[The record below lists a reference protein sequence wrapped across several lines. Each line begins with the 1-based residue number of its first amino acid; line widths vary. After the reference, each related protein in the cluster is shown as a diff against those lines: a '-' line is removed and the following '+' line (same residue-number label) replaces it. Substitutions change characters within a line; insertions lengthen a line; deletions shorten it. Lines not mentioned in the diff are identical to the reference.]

1 MLKIDGQAMPSP
13 GALEV
18 SLEDISAAAERSA
31 AGDAVRDYA
40 GAKRRLKLRWPALTA
55 GQLSALLQA
64 VDACFFDA
72 EYPDPVTGAAATV
85 RCWCAARSTELMFM
99 RGGAPVWNCEMEWM
113 ER

>member
-1 MLKIDGQAMPSP
+1 MSEEMKNNMN
-13 GALEV
+13 E
-18 SLEDISAAAERSA
+18 ISTEEMSSA
-31 AGDAVRDYA
+31 AGGAVRDYA

-72 EYPDPVTGAAATV
+72 RYPDPVTGAATTV
-85 RCWCAARSTELMFM
+85 RCWCAARSAEMLFI
-99 RGGAPVWNCEMEWM
+99 RGNPVWNCEMEWM